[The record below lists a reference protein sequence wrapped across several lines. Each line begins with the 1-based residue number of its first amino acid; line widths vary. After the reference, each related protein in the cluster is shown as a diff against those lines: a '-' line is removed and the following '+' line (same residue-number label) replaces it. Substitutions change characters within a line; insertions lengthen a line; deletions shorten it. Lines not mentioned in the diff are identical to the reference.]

1 MGNFKFG
8 EHSTKDFDLVI
19 QAPPTYNFPEKDV
32 SVEHIPGRNGDLIID
47 NNCWKNTER
56 TYSIASVFRP
66 GTDFISNSERLIK
79 WLTSKEGY
87 HRLEDSYDPDVYRLG
102 SFKNSGSLTNYY
114 DKATAINVTFDC
126 KPQRYLKN
134 GEKSVEFSGS
144 VATLENP
151 TGYQALPEITIKNIL
166 PLDNEV
172 LLCTIQNESKVT
184 SVVSLNK
191 IRSAKNPY
199 DVVLNSELQTVYS
212 PQQEDINLYVN
223 LNDLEFP
230 TLRKGYSIIS
240 INNYIENKG
249 IIEQYNNLINNKVV
263 NDNVC
268 LAKYRPFDST
278 VESKQDSIYIMSFDL
293 LKQKTQQ
300 VYEMKAYANYCL
312 DKAEQYTFTSFNT
325 ILSMYSQVFSFRG
338 DYSNF
343 PGWLNI
349 SGSGDNIEIRAGDLD
364 HLGDYNKHYG
374 YFITTDTGGE
384 SDKKIIRVSSG
395 EVIVSGVKE
404 SSTITVTFYPAY
416 TDELFSEDKT
426 YYIGDII
433 DYNNELYK
441 FIDEKQPGQ
450 WDSTKVEKI
459 NYAEPG
465 GLEVNYND
473 QNIPE
478 WLGFKIDYDESKDG
492 HHSPKTITF
501 LHTKTGF
508 YYLPKSGLFG
518 KATWKLY
525 EENDKNK
532 DLNSLT
538 WSTWKKAFMPSGVST
553 STTVGYT
560 YYFLPKPYKPDS
572 DPDKHQEYLQ
582 YEPVYQNELNEDGS
596 IKTDANG
603 NPITKI
609 VNDVYFKIE
618 PLATSDSAI
627 GSIRLI
633 AKKSGYFRFNDSEQ
647 FNGWFT
653 GTKDKQL
660 SGPGVSSS
668 VNSSN
673 IIYFSENIPDYN
685 IIDNWPEWLNPVP
698 ELDDSGIKSET
709 LGFNV
714 LKSGWYQYTYIDPV
728 TKNSVKSLWT
738 YISENNRLGEL
749 KDEVFTPYNAP
760 HDESFSVY
768 MLEGESTGFPVK
780 EYSYTD
786 PNGVT
791 IKNIAFVKIKPD
803 GSEEEYRENNPPSW
817 LKVLITQGVKE
828 DYSDW
833 ILNFYPNSSGL
844 YKWDTK
850 SVWNF
855 KTPTL
860 EEGKELVSSTGTD
873 DTSIY
878 YMDSIPEYPI
888 KGSIFDYCRIEINEN
903 YETGNPESISI
914 YAKIAGYYRAKNNSS
929 WKYYNINDKICDSK
943 VSETSEIYYLTT
955 SERSLDNIEILVIPR
970 WWSL

>member
-79 WLTSKEGY
+79 WLTSTEGY

-114 DKATAINVTFDC
+114 DKATAINITFDC

-191 IRSAKNPY
+191 IRSAENPY

-263 NDNVC
+263 NNNIC
-268 LAKYRPFDST
+268 LAKYKPFDSM
-278 VESKQDSIYIMSFDL
+278 VESKQDSIYTMSFDL
-293 LKQKTQQ
+293 LKQKAQQ

-312 DKAEQYTFTSFNT
+312 EKAQQYTFDSFNT
-325 ILSMYSQVFSFRG
+325 ILSLYSQAFSFQG
-338 DYSNF
+338 DYSNY
-343 PGWLNI
+343 PSWLNI
-349 SGSGDNIEIRAGDLD
+349 TGSGDNIIIKAGDLD
-364 HLGDYNKHYG
+364 KLSDYNNHYG
-374 YFITTDTGGE
+374 YFITTNTGGE
-384 SDKKIIRVSSG
+384 SDKKIIRVASG
-395 EVIVSGVKE
+395 ENIAINVKE
-404 SSTITVTFYPAY
+404 SSTITITFYPA
-416 TDELFSEDKT
+416 DSN
-426 YYIGDII
+426 GDL
-433 DYNNELYK
+433 D
-441 FIDEKQPGQ
+441 
-450 WDSTKVEKI
+450 
-459 NYAEPG
+459 
-465 GLEVNYND
+465 VNYND

-478 WLGFKIDYDESKDG
+478 WLGFKIDYDKSEDG
-492 HHSPKTITF
+492 YHSPKTITF

-525 EENDKNK
+525 SEEDQDKT
-532 DLNSLT
+532 LNSLA

-560 YYFLPKPYKPDS
+560 YYFLPKPYNP
-572 DPDKHQEYLQ
+572 DPDNYEEYLQ
-582 YEPVYQNELNEDGS
+582 YDPVYINELNEDGS

-609 VNDVYFKIE
+609 ANDVYFKIE
-618 PLATSDSAI
+618 PLATNDSAI
-627 GSIRLI
+627 GSIRFV
-633 AKKSGYFRFNDSEQ
+633 AKKSGYFRFNDSQQ
-647 FNGWFT
+647 FDGWFE
-653 GTKDKQL
+653 GTINQQL
-660 SGPGVSSS
+660 SGIGVTSS
-668 VNSSN
+668 VSSSN
-673 IIYFSENIPDYN
+673 IIYFLEEIPDYKET
-685 IIDNWPEWLNPVP
+685 DNWPEWLNPTPV
-698 ELDDSGIKSET
+698 LDSTGIKSST
-709 LGFNV
+709 FGFFV
-714 LKSGWYQYTYIDPV
+714 TKSGWYRYTYIDPT

-738 YISENNRLGEL
+738 YIDENKQLGEL
-749 KDEVFTPYNAP
+749 NNDVFTPYNAP
-760 HDESFSVY
+760 HDESFSIY
-768 MLEGESTGFPVK
+768 MLEGTSEAFPVK

-786 PNGVT
+786 PDDPSII
-791 IKNIAFVKIKPD
+791 IKNIGFFCQDENGQEK
-803 GSEEEYRENNPPSW
+803 EYPNNMPPSW
-817 LKVLITQGVKE
+817 LKVSIKKGEKE

-888 KGSIFDYCRIEINEN
+888 EGSIFDYCRIEINEN

-943 VSETSEIYYLTT
+943 VSETSEIYYLTESSNT
-955 SERSLDNIEILVIPR
+955 LENIEISVIPR

>member
-32 SVEHIPGRNGDLIID
+32 TIEHIPGRNGDLIID

-66 GTDFISNSERLIK
+66 GTDFVSNSERLIK

-87 HRLEDSYDPDVYRLG
+87 HRLEDSYDPNVYRLA
-102 SFKNSGSLTNYY
+102 SFKQNGSLTNYY
-114 DKATAINVTFDC
+114 DIATAINITFDC

-134 GEKSVEFSGS
+134 GEKSVSFSGS

-151 TGYQALPEITIKNIL
+151 TGYQALPEITIKNIF

-191 IRSAKNPY
+191 IRSAENPY

-212 PQQEDINLYVN
+212 PQQGDINLYVN

-230 TLRKGYSIIS
+230 TLHKGYSIIS
-240 INNYIENKG
+240 INNYIENEG
-249 IIEQYNNLINNKVV
+249 VIEQYNNLINTKVV
-263 NDNVC
+263 NNNIC
-268 LAKYRPFDST
+268 LAKYKPFDSI

-293 LKQKTQQ
+293 LKQKEQQ

-325 ILSMYSQVFSFRG
+325 ILSIYSQSFSFQG
-338 DYSNF
+338 DYSNY
-343 PGWLNI
+343 PEWLNI
-349 SGSGDNIEIRAGDLD
+349 TGSGDNIIIKAGDLD
-364 HLGDYNKHYG
+364 NLADYGKHYG
-374 YFITTDTGGE
+374 YFITRNTGGE
-384 SDKKIIRVSSG
+384 SDKKIIRVASG
-395 EVIVSGVKE
+395 ENIAINVKE
-404 SSTITVTFYPAY
+404 SSTITITFYPA
-416 TDELFSEDKT
+416 DSN
-426 YYIGDII
+426 GDL
-433 DYNNELYK
+433 D
-441 FIDEKQPGQ
+441 
-450 WDSTKVEKI
+450 
-459 NYAEPG
+459 
-465 GLEVNYND
+465 VNYND

-478 WLGFKIDYDESKDG
+478 WLGFKIDYDLSQNG
-492 HHSPKTITF
+492 YHSPKTITF

-525 EENDKNK
+525 NVNDQDKN
-532 DLNSLT
+532 LNSLT

-560 YYFLPKPYKPDS
+560 YYFLPKPYNPD
-572 DPDKHQEYLQ
+572 PEHYEEYLQ
-582 YEPVYQNELNEDGS
+582 YDPIYTNELNEDGS
-596 IKTDANG
+596 VKTDANG
-603 NPITKI
+603 NPIPKI
-609 VNDVYFKIE
+609 SNDVYFKIE

-627 GSIRLI
+627 GSIKLI

-647 FNGWFT
+647 FDGWFI
-653 GTKDKQL
+653 GTENQQL

-673 IIYFSENIPDYN
+673 IIYFLENIPDYN
-685 IIDNWPEWLNPVP
+685 TIDSWPEWLNPVP
-698 ELDDSGIKSET
+698 VLDNTGIKSTT

-714 LKSGWYQYTYIDPV
+714 LKSGWYQYTYIDSV

-749 KDEVFTPYNAP
+749 KNGVFTPYNAP
-760 HDESFSVY
+760 HDESFSIY
-768 MLEGESTGFPVK
+768 MLEGTSEAFPVK

-786 PNGVT
+786 PDDTSIV
-791 IKNIAFVKIKPD
+791 IKNIGFFYQDENGK
-803 GSEEEYRENNPPSW
+803 EQEYPNNIPPEW
-817 LKVLITQGVKE
+817 LKVSIEKGEKE

-833 ILNFYPNSSGL
+833 ILKFYPNSNGL

-850 SVWNF
+850 AVWNF

-878 YMDSIPEYPI
+878 YMDYIPKYPTE
-888 KGSIFDYCRIEINEN
+888 GNIFDYCMIKINEN
-903 YETGNPESISI
+903 IETGNPESISV

-943 VSETSEIYYLTT
+943 VSETSEIYYLTESSNT
-955 SERSLDNIEILVIPR
+955 LENIEISVIPR

>member
-32 SVEHIPGRNGDLIID
+32 TVEHIPGRNGDLIID

-66 GTDFISNSERLIK
+66 GTDFVSNSERLIK
-79 WLTSKEGY
+79 WLTLKEGY
-87 HRLEDSYDPDVYRLG
+87 HRLEDSYDPNVYRLA
-102 SFKNSGSLTNYY
+102 SFKQNGSLTNYY
-114 DKATAINVTFDC
+114 DIATAINITFDC

-191 IRSAKNPY
+191 IRSAENPY

-312 DKAEQYTFTSFNT
+312 DKAEQYTFASFNT
-325 ILSMYSQVFSFRG
+325 ILSLYSQSFSFQG
-338 DYSNF
+338 DYSNY
-343 PGWLNI
+343 PAWLNI
-349 SGSGDNIEIRAGDLD
+349 TGSGDNIVIKAGDLD
-364 HLGDYNKHYG
+364 SLADYNKHYG
-374 YFITTDTGGE
+374 YFITTNTGGE
-384 SDKKIIRVSSG
+384 SDKNIIRVASG
-395 EVIVSGVKE
+395 ENIAINVKE
-404 SSTITVTFYPAY
+404 SSTITVTFYPA
-416 TDELFSEDKT
+416 DSN
-426 YYIGDII
+426 GDL
-433 DYNNELYK
+433 D
-441 FIDEKQPGQ
+441 
-450 WDSTKVEKI
+450 
-459 NYAEPG
+459 
-465 GLEVNYND
+465 VNYND

-478 WLGFKIDYDESKDG
+478 WLGFKIDYDLSQNG
-492 HHSPKTITF
+492 YHSPKTITF

-525 EENDKNK
+525 NVNDQDKN
-532 DLNSLT
+532 LNSLT

-560 YYFLPKPYKPDS
+560 YYFLPKPYNPD
-572 DPDKHQEYLQ
+572 PEHYEEYLQ
-582 YEPVYQNELNEDGS
+582 YDPVYINELNEDGS

-609 VNDVYFKIE
+609 SNDVYFKVE

-627 GSIRLI
+627 GSIRFI

-647 FNGWFT
+647 FDGWFT
-653 GTKDKQL
+653 GTENQQL

-673 IIYFSENIPDYN
+673 IIYFLENIPNYN
-685 IIDNWPEWLNPVP
+685 TVDNWPEWLNKVPV
-698 ELDDSGIKSET
+698 LDDNGIKSAT

-714 LKSGWYQYTYIDPV
+714 LKSGWYQYTYIDTV

-749 KDEVFTPYNAP
+749 KDGVFTPYNAP

-786 PNGVT
+786 SNGVT

-817 LKVLITQGVKE
+817 LKVLITQGEKE

-878 YMDSIPEYPI
+878 YMDSIPEYPTE
-888 KGSIFDYCRIEINEN
+888 GNIFNYCRIEINEN

-914 YAKIAGYYRAKNNSS
+914 YAKISGYYRAKNNSS

-943 VSETSEIYYLTT
+943 VSETSEIYYLTESSNT
-955 SERSLDNIEILVIPR
+955 LENIEISVIPR

>member
-79 WLTSKEGY
+79 WLTSTEGY

-151 TGYQALPEITIKNIL
+151 TGYYSLPEITIKNIL
-166 PLDNEV
+166 PLENEV
-172 LLCTIQNESKVT
+172 LLFTIQNDNKVT
-184 SVVSLNK
+184 SVVSFNK
-191 IRSAKNPY
+191 IRSANDPY
-199 DVVLNSELQTVYS
+199 DITLNSELQTAYS
-212 PQQEDINLYVN
+212 TQQGDINSYIN
-223 LNDLEFP
+223 LNNLEFP
-230 TLRKGYSIIS
+230 ILRKGVSILS
-240 INNYIENKG
+240 INNYIQNKG

-263 NDNVC
+263 NNNIC
-268 LAKYRPFDST
+268 LAKYKPFDSML
-278 VESKQDSIYIMSFDL
+278 ESKQDSIYTMSFDL

-312 DKAEQYTFTSFNT
+312 EKAQQYTFASFNK
-325 ILSMYSQVFSFRG
+325 ILSLYSQAFSFQG
-338 DYSNF
+338 DYSNY
-343 PGWLNI
+343 PSWLNI
-349 SGSGDNIEIRAGDLD
+349 TGSGDNIIIKAGDLD
-364 HLGDYNKHYG
+364 NLSDYNNHYG
-374 YFITTDTGGE
+374 YFITTNTGRE
-384 SDKKIIRVSSG
+384 SDKKIIRVASG
-395 EVIVSGVKE
+395 ENIAINVKE
-404 SSTITVTFYPAY
+404 SSTITITFYPA
-416 TDELFSEDKT
+416 DSN
-426 YYIGDII
+426 GDL
-433 DYNNELYK
+433 D
-441 FIDEKQPGQ
+441 
-450 WDSTKVEKI
+450 
-459 NYAEPG
+459 
-465 GLEVNYND
+465 VNYND

-478 WLGFKIDYDESKDG
+478 WLGFKIDYDLSEDG
-492 HHSPKTITF
+492 YHSPKTITF

-518 KATWKLY
+518 KNTWKLY
-525 EENDKNK
+525 SEEDRDKT
-532 DLNSLT
+532 LNSLI

-560 YYFLPKPYKPDS
+560 YYFLPKPYNPD
-572 DPDKHQEYLQ
+572 PNNYEEYLQ
-582 YEPVYQNELNEDGS
+582 YDPVYINELNEDGS

-609 VNDVYFKIE
+609 ANDVYFKIE
-618 PLATSDSAI
+618 PLATNDSAI
-627 GSIRLI
+627 GSIRFI
-633 AKKSGYFRFNDSEQ
+633 AKKSGYFRFNDSQQ
-647 FNGWFT
+647 FDGWFE
-653 GTKDKQL
+653 GTINQQL
-660 SGPGVSSS
+660 SGVGVTSS
-668 VNSSN
+668 VSSSN
-673 IIYFSENIPDYN
+673 IIYFLEEIPNYRE
-685 IIDNWPEWLNPVP
+685 IDNWPEWLNQVPV
-698 ELDDSGIKSET
+698 LDDNGIKSAT

-749 KDEVFTPYNAP
+749 KDGVFTPYNAP
-760 HDESFSVY
+760 HDESFSIY
-768 MLEGESTGFPVK
+768 MLEGKSDIFPIK

-786 PNGVT
+786 PDDSNII
-791 IKNIAFVKIKPD
+791 IKNIGFFYQDENGQEK
-803 GSEEEYRENNPPSW
+803 EYPNNMPPSW
-817 LKVLITQGVKE
+817 LKVSIKKGEKE

-888 KGSIFDYCRIEINEN
+888 EGSIFDYCRIEINEN

>member
-79 WLTSKEGY
+79 WLTSTEGY

-151 TGYQALPEITIKNIL
+151 TGYYSLPEITIKNIL
-166 PLDNEV
+166 PLENEV
-172 LLCTIQNESKVT
+172 LLFTIQNDNKVT
-184 SVVSLNK
+184 SVVSFNK
-191 IRSAKNPY
+191 IRSANDPY
-199 DVVLNSELQTVYS
+199 DITLNSELQTAYS
-212 PQQEDINLYVN
+212 PQQSNINSYVN

-230 TLRKGYSIIS
+230 ILRKGISILS
-240 INNYIENKG
+240 INNYIQNKG

-263 NDNVC
+263 NNNIC
-268 LAKYRPFDST
+268 LAKYKPFDSML
-278 VESKQDSIYIMSFDL
+278 ESKQDSIYTMSFDL

-312 DKAEQYTFTSFNT
+312 EKAQQYTFASFNK
-325 ILSMYSQVFSFRG
+325 ILSLYSQAFSFQG
-338 DYSNF
+338 DYSNY
-343 PGWLNI
+343 PSWLNI
-349 SGSGDNIEIRAGDLD
+349 TGSGDNIIIKAGDLD
-364 HLGDYNKHYG
+364 NLSDYNNHYG
-374 YFITTDTGGE
+374 YFITTNTGRE
-384 SDKKIIRVSSG
+384 SDKKIIRVASG
-395 EVIVSGVKE
+395 ENIAINVKE
-404 SSTITVTFYPAY
+404 SSTITITFYPA
-416 TDELFSEDKT
+416 DSN
-426 YYIGDII
+426 GDL
-433 DYNNELYK
+433 D
-441 FIDEKQPGQ
+441 
-450 WDSTKVEKI
+450 
-459 NYAEPG
+459 
-465 GLEVNYND
+465 VNYND

-478 WLGFKIDYDESKDG
+478 WLGFKIDYDLSEDG
-492 HHSPKTITF
+492 YHSPKTITF

-518 KATWKLY
+518 KNTWKLY
-525 EENDKNK
+525 SEEDRDKT
-532 DLNSLT
+532 LNSLI

-560 YYFLPKPYKPDS
+560 YYFLPKPYNPD
-572 DPDKHQEYLQ
+572 PNNYEEYLQ
-582 YEPVYQNELNEDGS
+582 YDPVYINELNEDGS

-609 VNDVYFKIE
+609 ANDVYFKIE
-618 PLATSDSAI
+618 PLATNDSAI
-627 GSIRLI
+627 GSIRFI
-633 AKKSGYFRFNDSEQ
+633 AKKSGYFRFNDSQQ
-647 FNGWFT
+647 FDGWFE
-653 GTKDKQL
+653 GTINQQL
-660 SGPGVSSS
+660 SGVGVTSS
-668 VNSSN
+668 VSSSN
-673 IIYFSENIPDYN
+673 IIYFLEEIPNYRE
-685 IIDNWPEWLNPVP
+685 IDNWPEWLNQVPV
-698 ELDDSGIKSET
+698 LDDNGIKSAT

-749 KDEVFTPYNAP
+749 KDGVFTPYNAP
-760 HDESFSVY
+760 HDESFSIY
-768 MLEGESTGFPVK
+768 MLEGKSDIFPIK

-786 PNGVT
+786 PDDSNII
-791 IKNIAFVKIKPD
+791 IKNIGFFYQDENGQEK
-803 GSEEEYRENNPPSW
+803 EYPNNMPPSW
-817 LKVLITQGVKE
+817 LKVSIKKGEKE

-888 KGSIFDYCRIEINEN
+888 EGSIFDYCRIEINEN

>member
-79 WLTSKEGY
+79 WLTSTEGY

-151 TGYQALPEITIKNIL
+151 TGYYSLPEITIKNIL
-166 PLDNEV
+166 PLENEV
-172 LLCTIQNESKVT
+172 LLFTIQNDNKVT
-184 SVVSLNK
+184 SVVSFNK
-191 IRSAKNPY
+191 IRSANDPY
-199 DVVLNSELQTVYS
+199 DITLNSELQTAYS
-212 PQQEDINLYVN
+212 SQQSNINSYVN

-230 TLRKGYSIIS
+230 ILRKGVSILS
-240 INNYIENKG
+240 INNYIQNKG

-263 NDNVC
+263 NNNIC
-268 LAKYRPFDST
+268 LAKYKPFDSML
-278 VESKQDSIYIMSFDL
+278 ESKQDSIYTMSFDL

-312 DKAEQYTFTSFNT
+312 EKAQQYTFASFNT
-325 ILSMYSQVFSFRG
+325 ILSLYSQAFSFQG
-338 DYSNF
+338 DYSNY
-343 PGWLNI
+343 PSWLNI
-349 SGSGDNIEIRAGDLD
+349 TGSGDNIIIKAGDLD
-364 HLGDYNKHYG
+364 KLSDYNNHYG
-374 YFITTDTGGE
+374 YFITTNTGGE
-384 SDKKIIRVSSG
+384 SDKKIIRVASG
-395 EVIVSGVKE
+395 ENIAINVKE
-404 SSTITVTFYPAY
+404 SSTITITFYPA
-416 TDELFSEDKT
+416 DSN
-426 YYIGDII
+426 GDL
-433 DYNNELYK
+433 D
-441 FIDEKQPGQ
+441 
-450 WDSTKVEKI
+450 
-459 NYAEPG
+459 
-465 GLEVNYND
+465 VNYND

-478 WLGFKIDYDESKDG
+478 WLGFKIDYDKSEDG
-492 HHSPKTITF
+492 YHSPKTITF

-525 EENDKNK
+525 SEEDQDKT
-532 DLNSLT
+532 LNSLT

-560 YYFLPKPYKPDS
+560 YYFLPKPYNP
-572 DPDKHQEYLQ
+572 DPDNYEEYLQ
-582 YEPVYQNELNEDGS
+582 YDPVYINELNEDGS

-609 VNDVYFKIE
+609 ANDVYFKIE
-618 PLATSDSAI
+618 PLATNDSAI
-627 GSIRLI
+627 GSIKFI
-633 AKKSGYFRFNDSEQ
+633 AKKSGYFRFNDSQQ
-647 FNGWFT
+647 FDGWFE
-653 GTKDKQL
+653 GTINQQL
-660 SGPGVSSS
+660 SGIGVTSS
-668 VNSSN
+668 VSSSN
-673 IIYFSENIPDYN
+673 IIYFLEEIPNYKETDK
-685 IIDNWPEWLNPVP
+685 WPEWLNPTPV
-698 ELDDSGIKSET
+698 LDSTGIKSST
-709 LGFNV
+709 FGFFV
-714 LKSGWYQYTYIDPV
+714 TKSGWYRYTYIDPT

-738 YISENNRLGEL
+738 YIDENKQLGEL
-749 KDEVFTPYNAP
+749 NNDVFTPYNAP
-760 HDESFSVY
+760 HDESFSIY
-768 MLEGESTGFPVK
+768 MLEGTSKAFPVK

-786 PNGVT
+786 PDDPSII
-791 IKNIAFVKIKPD
+791 IKNIGFFCQDENGQEK
-803 GSEEEYRENNPPSW
+803 EYPNNMPPSW
-817 LKVLITQGVKE
+817 LKVSIKKGEKE

-833 ILNFYPNSSGL
+833 ILNFYPNSNGL
-844 YKWDTK
+844 YKWDNMQ
-850 SVWNF
+850 VWNS
-855 KTPTL
+855 KTKTS
-860 EEGKELVSSTGTD
+860 EEGKELVSSIGTD

-888 KGSIFDYCRIEINEN
+888 EGNIFDYCIIKINEN
-903 YETGNPESISI
+903 IETGNPESISV
-914 YAKIAGYYRAKNNSS
+914 YAKISGYYRSKNNSS

-943 VSETSEIYYLTT
+943 VSETSEIYYLT
-955 SERSLDNIEILVIPR
+955 ESLNTLENIEISVIPR